1 MASRPRD
8 PESRIQVLEAVLE
21 DDPVS
26 PAFFP
31 LASLIWEKGEADKAI
46 GLLTGGL
53 QHHSAYA
60 APRVL
65 LGEIYLAK
73 EQVSDAAG
81 ELEKAIARVPWNLA
95 AQRLLLDCC
104 RKLGDEAG
112 ARRAQVAIGMFDIQ
126 DEAAAAALEGPFG
139 APGAAS
145 AASGAALA
153 DEAPLEETG
162 DAVPTPSLAELYI
175 SQGHPDKAL
184 EVYQSLAEED
194 PANMDYLEKITD
206 LREQIGQVGE
216 APAGAVESGDA
227 SEIEDFD
234 SILDE
239 AGGDTG
245 AEALAPE
252 AAEPAS
258 AAEPEAGGEVDDL
271 DALFGDEPEET
282 APAAAPAAEAPAADQ
297 AADSGGGDLDDL
309 DALFA
314 DEPASPPA
322 TAPAAETPA
331 ADQAADSGGGDMDDL
346 DALFADEP
354 EKTVAPEAGIS
365 TADAEEETPPSDEVA
380 EPAGDGD
387 ELDAMLAQAM
397 GEPPPAAEA
406 PAVVDAEGEPGAAE
420 AVSEEGLEEA
430 PAGEGGAFEDLD
442 SLFEDLSESPA
453 SAVETPAAEAPVAE
467 DTVDTVDTAA
477 VPDPDGLDA
486 MFAEEL
492 GESPPAAEAPEADAS
507 VVDGEDAGVD
517 LPAADAVEA
526 VDALGGDGGDLDA
539 LFEEELGESPPA
551 AEAPEADASVA
562 DAKDAGVDLPGA
574 DAADALGG
582 DGGDLD
588 ALFEEE
594 LGVPPP
600 AAETPDANAS
610 LVDEEDAGVDLPAAD
625 AVDAVDASGR
635 DDGDL
640 DAMFEEELG
649 VPPPVAEAPEVEAS
663 VADEEDAGVDL
674 PAVDAVDAMGGD
686 GGDLDA
692 LFEEEL
698 GVSPPAAEAPEADAS
713 LAEVGAEPAE
723 EVEAVTSGVDLFL
736 ESVVF
741 EEEEDGPAE
750 VSPSLPEG
758 AAGEEPGQEPVET
771 SGPPAAAGVSE
782 AAGDAQNGAPD
793 ARTANPAEEMLRGI
807 IEIYVLEENFAL
819 ALDVCQKAEVADPDS
834 VWLGLQIQ
842 ELEARIS
849 ESGEGDLLRPSDGV
863 MEEAVSS
870 SPMHSSEVVKSLE
883 GWLKTIERRKGR
895 LSASPQGEAP
905 DESV

>member
-271 DALFGDEPEET
+271 DALFADEP
-282 APAAAPAAEAPAADQ
+282 ASPPAVAPAAEVPAADQ

-539 LFEEELGESPPA
+539 LFEEELG
-551 AEAPEADASVA
+551 
-562 DAKDAGVDLPGA
+562 
-574 DAADALGG
+574 
-582 DGGDLD
+582 
-588 ALFEEE
+588 
-594 LGVPPP
+594 VPPP

-649 VPPPVAEAPEVEAS
+649 VPPPVAEAPEVEAP

-723 EVEAVTSGVDLFL
+723 EAEAVTSGVDLFL

-883 GWLKTIERRKGR
+883 GWLKTIERRKAR
-895 LSASPQGEAP
+895 LSASSQGEAP